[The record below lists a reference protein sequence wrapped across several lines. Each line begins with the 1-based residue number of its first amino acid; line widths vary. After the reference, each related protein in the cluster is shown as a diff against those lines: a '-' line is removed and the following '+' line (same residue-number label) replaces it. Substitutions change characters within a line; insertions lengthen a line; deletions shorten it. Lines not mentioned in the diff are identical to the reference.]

1 MSKIKYS
8 IICCYYNEIGLLK
21 NKFDLLLDEIKNLPF
36 SFELFV
42 CDNNSNDGS
51 REFLK
56 DQENKKIQNINFVY
70 NEKNLG
76 KGGSIKKCIDLSKG
90 EFVVIFDI
98 DEYLIKDLIKAD
110 NFLKNDDQIMF
121 LVGSRI
127 INQKKFIYKKNYY
140 GVRIMSMLINFLFK
154 TKVSDAAGATKIF
167 KKNIYDKFK
176 YSTNGFDFEFEVLC
190 KFAKNGFKVSEFP
203 IEYHPRSFE
212 EGKKLRAFK
221 DGFYIL
227 KTIVKSYLI
236 K

>member
-1 MSKIKYS
+1 M
-8 IICCYYNEIGLLK
+8 
-21 NKFDLLLDEIKNLPF
+21 
-36 SFELFV
+36 
-42 CDNNSNDGS
+42 
-51 REFLK
+51 
-56 DQENKKIQNINFVY
+56 Y

-90 EFVVIFDI
+90 EFIVIFDI